1 MKRQDRPFVTSISYP
16 KSKEEVLD
24 ELKVIA
30 VREKKSQSELIIEL
44 IEQYVKA
51 HAAGNPNFRIEDWAS
66 NTELIAIPALMSD
79 RQKLADYVKKEDAK
93 ELAKV
98 LAQLEF
104 LRREIRNQLE
114 TIPEKEAKAAKGR
127 VNQKFINKHDLRKKD
142 PNKMGYW
149 EKIRYAQLMQQ
160 QREAEEASSK
170 K

>member
-24 ELKVIA
+24 ELKIIA

-44 IEQYVKA
+44 IEEYVKA
-51 HAAGNPNFRIEDWAS
+51 HSAGNPNFKIDDWET
-66 NTELIAIPALMSD
+66 NPNMLAIPALMSD
-79 RQKLADYVKKEDAK
+79 RQKLIDYVKKGDAK

-142 PNKMGYW
+142 PSKMGYW
-149 EKIRYAQLMQQ
+149 EKIRYNQLMQQ
-160 QREAEEASSK
+160 QREAEETK
-170 K
+170 TK